1 MNEPKK
7 KKTKSDPIDQV
18 MDLLEE
24 LSEGMTLKARIRLY
38 DGVACAIGD
47 ELDGDEEEE
56 ADGETE
62 EPEDE

>member
-1 MNEPKK
+1 MPEK

-38 DGVACAIGD
+38 DGVAAAIGD

-56 ADGETE
+56 ADDETE